1 MKKIAKPSMKK
12 ETKKEKAS
20 DMKQDKALF
29 GKMINVKLKKG
40 GKK

>member
-1 MKKIAKPSMKK
+1 MKK

-20 DMKQDKALF
+20 DMKQDKALI
-29 GKMINVKLKKG
+29 KSMLNKVKPKKG

>member
-1 MKKIAKPSMKK
+1 MKKAKPSMKK

-20 DMKQDKALF
+20 DMKQDKALIS
-29 GKMINVKLKKG
+29 KMISAKMKKG